1 MTTDADGSESST
13 LSPDDAFRVLG
24 NETRMEI
31 LRALGDADGPLPFS
45 ELHDRVGTRD
55 SG

>member
-1 MTTDADGSESST
+1 MTGDPDGTST
-13 LSPDDAFRVLG
+13 LPPDDAFAVLG